1 MKLLRSAGL
10 RWCNLFQK
18 AQLDCELQDELMSHL
33 ELHIE
38 DNLRAGMN
46 PEEAPRNALVKLGGI
61 EQTKESVRD
70 HRGAP
75 TLESFLR
82 QLRFALRLLRRNP
95 AFTSAAVLTLALGIG
110 ANTAIFTVVYAA
122 LLAPLPYPNPDQV
135 VMVWSKINGHDNSVS
150 PNDFLDWKRQ
160 SSAFQDLIAMSSG
173 RFSLSS
179 SGHPE
184 VIQARIT
191 SPGFFSVQGIPLFLG
206 RDFLPEEGT
215 VGNEHA
221 QRTHEIGLRMALGAG
236 QRQVLLL
243 VLQQGMLL
251 ASAGL
256 VLGFGGTYFVGHTM
270 NSILYGIT
278 AIDPLAICLVAV
290 VLPVAAFLA
299 CYIPARRAARVDP
312 MVALRYE

>member
-1 MKLLRSAGL
+1 
-10 RWCNLFQK
+10 
-18 AQLDCELQDELMSHL
+18 
-33 ELHIE
+33 
-38 DNLRAGMN
+38 
-46 PEEAPRNALVKLGGI
+46 
-61 EQTKESVRD
+61 
-70 HRGAP
+70 
-75 TLESFLR
+75 
-82 QLRFALRLLRRNP
+82 
-95 AFTSAAVLTLALGIG
+95 
-110 ANTAIFTVVYAA
+110 
-122 LLAPLPYPNPDQV
+122 
-135 VMVWSKINGHDNSVS
+135 
-150 PNDFLDWKRQ
+150 
-160 SSAFQDLIAMSSG
+160 MSSG

-236 QRQVLLL
+236 QWQVLLL